1 MIIIIV
7 ANLSQKEISSN
18 NHHPCH
24 HSHWERAF
32 FGHQPFTPPKNV
44 IVIAKSMICAQFVAV
59 SREES
64 CSSSTS
70 TLLHMIHLDWGL
82 ICLFVVRHRVLL
94 FRVKNH
100 TRKRPTPSQK
110 NLSQPVNG
118 GGLNG
123 HIESALSIW
132 IQLINAT
139 QQQQQHKSGL
149 R

>member
-1 MIIIIV
+1 MILLLWPTWAKKRLV
-7 ANLSQKEISSN
+7 ATTTIHATTATGKGLSSATIHSTNERN
-18 NHHPCH
+18 CH
-24 HSHWERAF
+24 RQIYDLCPICRGLPRRILLFIHKYSATHDPPRLRINM
-32 FGHQPFTPPKNV
+32 PFCCTPPS
-44 IVIAKSMICAQFVAV
+44 AAV
-59 SREES
+59 
-64 CSSSTS
+64 
-70 TLLHMIHLDWGL
+70 
-82 ICLFVVRHRVLL
+82 
-94 FRVKNH
+94 RVKNH

-139 QQQQQHKSGL
+139 QQQHKSGL